1 MINLSTIS
9 NLMRY
14 MRIWLEVKYL
24 MIISRNRWAMEDS
37 MQMMTR
43 LHLLAILECLVKT
56 ISQVQCQI
64 LMLGSRLTKLGQGR
78 AKDFPQDPHNMLS
91 LNWEPARLTTQLHGA
106 KSKSNS
112 TAQAKPAASSASA
125 VDGPI
130 ATSLTPLSP
139 PIQLSL
145 LLSASSSP
153 KKFKPWTPAGRLD

>member
-91 LNWEPARLTTQLHGA
+91 PNWEPARLTTQLHGA

-112 TAQAKPAASSASA
+112 TGPAKPAALSAFQ
-125 VDGPI
+125 
-130 ATSLTPLSP
+130 LSP
-139 PIQLSL
+139 RTSPTFQSTSYSRLSNSSNTPWKCTT
-145 LLSASSSP
+145 SA
-153 KKFKPWTPAGRLD
+153 TPTTFIS